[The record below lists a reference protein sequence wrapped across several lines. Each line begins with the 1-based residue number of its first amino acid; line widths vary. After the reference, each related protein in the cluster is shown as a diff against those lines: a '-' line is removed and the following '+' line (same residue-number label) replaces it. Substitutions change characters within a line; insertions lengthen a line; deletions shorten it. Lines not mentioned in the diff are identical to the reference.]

1 MKGSSGMT
9 DEQGVTDL
17 GAKAYSIAVTYTVEQ
32 TGTPADRLTR
42 DSFLMAAAIAE
53 ESGDL
58 RMTQRLLLL
67 ADDETLAQGDR

>member
-1 MKGSSGMT
+1 MKGSSDVA
-9 DEQGVTDL
+9 DEQGVNDP
-17 GAKAYSIAVTYTVEQ
+17 GAKAFSIAVTYAVEQ